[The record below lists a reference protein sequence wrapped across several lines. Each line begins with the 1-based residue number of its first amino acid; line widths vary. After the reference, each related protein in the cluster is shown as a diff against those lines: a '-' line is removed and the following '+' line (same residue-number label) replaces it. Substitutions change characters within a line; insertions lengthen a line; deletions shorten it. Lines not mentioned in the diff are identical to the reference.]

1 MGGGGGGGKGGGG
14 SDRSAELY
22 AKQQADLVRQKA
34 ETEEKER
41 LAREEEQ
48 LRRDEL
54 RQQMLG
60 QRNVL
65 SDDDEL
71 ATVTRNVLG

>member
-1 MGGGGGGGKGGGG
+1 MGGGGGKSSG
-14 SDRSAELY
+14 SSDKSAELY
-22 AKQQADLVRQKA
+22 AIQQADLARQKA

-48 LRRDEL
+48 RRRDEL
-54 RQQMLG
+54 RAQMLG

-65 SDDDEL
+65 GDTEEDV
-71 ATVTRNVLG
+71 TVTRNVLG

>member
-1 MGGGGGGGKGGGG
+1 MGGGGGGKGGGG

-22 AKQQADLVRQKA
+22 AQQQADLARQKA

>member
-1 MGGGGGGGKGGGG
+1 MGGGGGKGGDV
-14 SDRSAELY
+14 SDKSAELY
-22 AKQQADLVRQKA
+22 AQQQADLARQKA
-34 ETEEKER
+34 EDEERER

-48 LRRDEL
+48 ARRDEL
-54 RQQMLG
+54 RQNMLG

-65 SDDDEL
+65 SDDET